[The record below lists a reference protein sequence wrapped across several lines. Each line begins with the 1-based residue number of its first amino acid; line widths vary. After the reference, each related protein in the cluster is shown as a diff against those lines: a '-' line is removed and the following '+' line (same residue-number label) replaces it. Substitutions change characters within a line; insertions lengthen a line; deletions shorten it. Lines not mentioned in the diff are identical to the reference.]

1 MTEYTDFQE
10 IAHCGGRITFTISCD
25 TNGRRFYSQSL
36 HHSRPTP
43 AAFAGIFAL
52 APHGLPVGD
61 FRMAMG
67 IEEPSPPN
75 CLAVLLGSDTRTC
88 WGHQCPTC
96 KTYFRNG
103 QHPAIYPL
111 TCPHCG
117 HREAA
122 HKFLTEA
129 QKRYV
134 TAYVNTIVDAMQK
147 QMDPDSTQEIVVDMD
162 ALADQSVAEL
172 RTDFYYAAESQQTR
186 YNCNHCNEFNDIR
199 GLYGYCAACGWR
211 NNRQMIAGSLDGER
225 VRLNAGSNPAEQ
237 VVRNVISQFDA
248 CCRDL
253 TRQIASR
260 IPMKSARAA
269 DLCRAA
275 FHDIDASV
283 ISTLK
288 TMFEI
293 DLLRGLTADLA
304 FLRRAFHRRHVF
316 EHNAGV
322 ADERYVRES
331 GDAQAKIGVLL
342 RETKESANRLVGC
355 VNRMIENFDCDFH
368 EVFLPNQK
376 AIELSGVRPSR

>member
-1 MTEYTDFQE
+1 MTEYEDFQE
-10 IAHCGGRITFTISCD
+10 IAHCGGRIVFTIICD
-25 TNGRRFYSQSL
+25 DEGRLFQSQSL
-36 HHSRPTP
+36 RHDRPTP

-61 FRMAMG
+61 FQMAMG

-75 CLAVLLGSDTRTC
+75 CFGVLLGSDTRMC

-96 KTYFRNG
+96 KSYFRNG

-117 HREAA
+117 NRDTA
-122 HKFLTEA
+122 HKFLTDA

-134 TAYVNTIVDAMQK
+134 TAYVDTIVDALQESMR
-147 QMDPDSTQEIVVDMD
+147 PGSTKEIVIDMD
-162 ALADQSVAEL
+162 ALADQSVAGL
-172 RTDFYYAAESQQTR
+172 PTDFYYAEKSQQTR
-186 YNCNHCNEFNDIR
+186 YICNHCGDFNDIR

-211 NNRQMIAGSLDGER
+211 NNRQIIAASLDNER
-225 VRLNAGSNPAEQ
+225 QRLNSAANPAEQ
-237 VVRNVISQFDA
+237 AVRNVISQFDS
-248 CCRDL
+248 CCRDWM
-253 TRQIASR
+253 RQIAAR
-260 IPMKSARAA
+260 IPMKEARAA
-269 DLCRAA
+269 DLCRAV
-275 FHDIDASV
+275 FHDIDAPV

-293 DLLRGLTADLA
+293 DILRGLSAELA

-331 GDAQAKIGVLL
+331 GDAQATVGILL
-342 RETKESANRLVGC
+342 RETQASANQLIGC
-355 VNRMIENFDCDFH
+355 VNRMIDNLDRDFH
-368 EVFLPNQK
+368 DIFRPNLR
-376 AIELSGVRPSR
+376 AIELGGVRNSR